1 MWTDAMAPE
10 NANIWTR
17 RFVAE
22 MEKLAALLLKQSGNG
37 AHEQKAV

>member
-1 MWTDAMAPE
+1 MLATASVPE
-10 NANIWTR
+10 NGNAWTR

-22 MEKLAALLLKQSGNG
+22 MEKPAAPLLRQSNNG